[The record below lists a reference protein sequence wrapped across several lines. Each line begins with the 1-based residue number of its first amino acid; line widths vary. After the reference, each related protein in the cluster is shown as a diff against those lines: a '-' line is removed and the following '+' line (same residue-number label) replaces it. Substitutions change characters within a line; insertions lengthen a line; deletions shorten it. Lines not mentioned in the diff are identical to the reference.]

1 MNNFEEYLIG
11 VLLEGESTGWSVGR
25 TMRRVGRTVA
35 RSEKR
40 AGKLRG
46 GPYAEAGEKA
56 LAKQKSQSKR
66 INRKLS
72 QRRHPEEATFPTVPM
87 DDAGVPEVQ
96 RKGAHKNDPP
106 SKVDVGVLDTPAW
119 RKARGKR
126 NYYKGKKE
134 AGKGPGG
141 WPETVS

>member
-1 MNNFEEYLIG
+1 MRIIMNNFEEHLIN
-11 VLLEGESTGWSVGR
+11 VLLEGESTGWSVGQ

-40 AGKLRG
+40 PS
-46 GPYAEAGEKA
+46 PYRERA
-56 LAKQKSQSKR
+56 LAKQKPQVKR
-66 INRKLS
+66 IIRKLS
-72 QRRHPEEATFPTVPM
+72 QRRHPEEHTFKTVPM

-106 SKVDVGVLDTPAW
+106 NKVKIGVLDTPAW

-126 NYYKGKKE
+126 NYYQGKEE
-134 AGKGPGG
+134 AGGGPSG
-141 WPETVS
+141 WPQTVS